1 MQEGGGPSKGKSEGG
16 ARARS
21 KSIMNLFASI
31 PRVLT
36 ALLQKEKE
44 FGAFVRATHL
54 GDGPLYFVG
63 SKASFPACLTGV
75 AAFESLLGVPAMARV
90 EADFLAYSLDALRP
104 RTLVYVIPPVE
115 EAEGMVGAARA
126 LRAKGARLVTI
137 VSGGENPLAG
147 AADGVVTFPGGAEA
161 QSSLSSAVA
170 RHAAM
175 VYLALLAARIQN
187 PPQEE
192 RLREEAE
199 FEKLPEEAERI
210 LLQASDALRVFAEE
224 IKNARRVLVAGGG
237 RFLPVALEAARE
249 LEKAT
254 GVEALAQDVARAIP
268 PRLPPEGRA
277 IVLSCSRCRV
287 REQVQRW
294 AAQVSNSGGVVL
306 SLTDAADRGLRECS
320 RAVLLLP
327 VMGEAA
333 ASILQLAVVGALA
346 WPAGRERLKAAP
358 R

>member
-1 MQEGGGPSKGKSEGG
+1 MQEGGGPCKGKSEGRAG
-16 ARARS
+16 ARS
-21 KSIMNLFASI
+21 KAMVNLLASI

-44 FGAFVRATHL
+44 FDTFVRATHL

-75 AAFESLLGVPAMARV
+75 AAFEALLGVPAMARV

-104 RTLVYVIPPVE
+104 RTVVFVIPPLE
-115 EAEGMVGAARA
+115 GAEGMVGAARA
-126 LRAKGARLVTI
+126 LRAKGARLVAM
-137 VSGGENPLAG
+137 VGGGENPLAG
-147 AADGVVTFPGGAEA
+147 AADGVVTLPDGTDI

-175 VYLALLAARIQN
+175 VYLALVAARIQN

-192 RLREEAE
+192 RLRQDAE
-199 FEKLPEEAERI
+199 FEKLPGEAERI
-210 LLQASDALRVFAEE
+210 LSQSSDALRVLGEE

-254 GVEALAQDVARAIP
+254 GIEALAQDVARAAP
-268 PRLPPEGRA
+268 RRLPPEGRA

-294 AAQVSNSGGVVL
+294 AAQVSKSGGVVL
-306 SLTDAADRGLRECS
+306 SLTDAADRGLRESS

-333 ASILQLAVVGALA
+333 ASILQLGVVGALA
-346 WPAGRERLKAAP
+346 RPAGRERLKAAP